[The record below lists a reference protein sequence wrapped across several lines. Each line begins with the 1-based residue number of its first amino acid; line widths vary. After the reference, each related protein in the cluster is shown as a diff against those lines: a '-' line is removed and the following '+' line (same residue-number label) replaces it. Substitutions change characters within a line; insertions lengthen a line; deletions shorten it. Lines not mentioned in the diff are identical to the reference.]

1 MIIASVLSSYATVIV
16 ALFMLMMILV
26 MPSIVERML

>member
-16 ALFMLMMILV
+16 AVFMLMMLLV
-26 MPSIVERML
+26 LPSIVERML